1 MYQAPS
7 IKIVVLTQTDIVRT
21 SDGLVLDGSW
31 DFGDEEPAD
40 FQ

>member
-1 MYQAPS
+1 MYQPLI
-7 IKIVVLTQTDIVRT
+7 IKLIVLPQTDIVRT
-21 SDGLVLDGSW
+21 SDGLVVDGSW